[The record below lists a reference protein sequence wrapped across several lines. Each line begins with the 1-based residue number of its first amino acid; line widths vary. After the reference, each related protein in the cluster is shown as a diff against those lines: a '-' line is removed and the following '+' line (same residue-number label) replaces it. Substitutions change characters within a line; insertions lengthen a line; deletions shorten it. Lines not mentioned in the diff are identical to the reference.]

1 MDYGDINVLERQNVW
16 ENECLL
22 HIDHRLLNEV
32 SSDITVA
39 LQADR
44 HWRECTGITH
54 PFSFLQP

>member
-1 MDYGDINVLERQNVW
+1 
-16 ENECLL
+16 L

-32 SSDITVA
+32 SSGITVA